1 MHDASHG
8 SVAPRNRALNDAVG
22 LLASA
27 PFMFQYH
34 VFRKVHLAHHR
45 HTNEGKAFDPD
56 HYASEPPW
64 GIEWLMP
71 LRWATVFF
79 WYNSYVTHKATSEG
93 DKAEA
98 AEWESCRRE
107 ICVVP
112 PVFVTSIW
120 WVFGWHAVQYWALPF
135 VLATTWLMYVFDYVP
150 HRPYL
155 STAHHDPF
163 RATNVTSKLHPALPG
178 GFLTSSGLSV
188 LLLFQNYHNI
198 HHLYPFLPFYRYVP
212 RPIRTHHVSRQ
223 RPPLPPLQHTTAQS
237 SVPFPT
243 PGTSGMAASGRAFG
257 RSCSAEA
264 RSKCPSSHCR
274 AAAGAWAWQERR
286 AIEDC
291 RKALYVRTRFY

>member
-64 GIEWLMP
+64 GMEWLMP

-120 WVFGWHAVQYWALPF
+120 WAFGWHAVQYWALPF

-188 LLLFQNYHNI
+188 LLLFQNHHNT
-198 HHLYPFLPFYRYVP
+198 HHLHPFLPFYR
-212 RPIRTHHVSRQ
+212 
-223 RPPLPPLQHTTAQS
+223 AK
-237 SVPFPT
+237 
-243 PGTSGMAASGRAFG
+243 G
-257 RSCSAEA
+257 
-264 RSKCPSSHCR
+264 
-274 AAAGAWAWQERR
+274 
-286 AIEDC
+286 D
-291 RKALYVRTRFY
+291 